1 MEISSNLTLEILNQ
15 PFLLEKRIELLH
27 AIAKTGSISK
37 AAKEVPM
44 SYKSAWE
51 AVEAMNNLSIT
62 PIVQRETG
70 GVGGGGTKLTTYGEN
85 LLKTYEIVKIE
96 QKKFL
101 ENLNKLTDINT
112 GTINTIRK
120 LSMSL
125 SARNQINAKIEKI
138 DKGEVNSQ
146 VYLKLKSNNSL
157 VSVITQTAVLN
168 LDLKE
173 NDEVIAIFKSSNVLL
188 MTDTSLNISARNK
201 IDGIIEYIN
210 KGDVNSEVVID
221 IGNEDK
227 IASVITTTSLENLKI
242 KKGSQVSA
250 IIKSS
255 DVMIGK

>member
-138 DKGEVNSQ
+138 DIGEVNSQ
-146 VYLKLKSNNSL
+146 LYLKLKSNNSL

>member
-138 DKGEVNSQ
+138 DIGEVNSQ
-146 VYLKLKSNNSL
+146 LYLKLKSNNSL

-168 LDLKE
+168 LDLKV